1 MTKKKRVLIVT
12 GFCLLLALTG
22 VLNIVLNNS
31 ANTSTGSETVTT
43 TSFFASYRT
52 DRNSTYEQEMLY
64 LNAIIA
70 SDSASTE
77 AKKNAEAEQANIIAN
92 MKLQTSLEGLIKSK
106 GFSDVVVS
114 ALTNNISVIVK
125 SGSLTDVEVA
135 NIVEIITSETNY
147 TIDNI
152 KIIPVE

>member
-1 MTKKKRVLIVT
+1 MSKKKRIIIVT

-31 ANTSTGSETVTT
+31 AKTSTTGEVTT
-43 TSFFASYRT
+43 TANFFTSYRT
-52 DRNSTYEQEMLY
+52 DRNSTYDQEMSY

-70 SDSASTE
+70 SSSASAE
-77 AKKNAEAEQANIIAN
+77 AKANAEKEQAQIIAN
-92 MKLQTSLEGLIKSK
+92 MKLQNQMEGLIKAK
-106 GFSDVVVS
+106 GFTDVVVS

-135 NIVEIITSETNY
+135 NIVDVITSETDY